1 MKSVMTTT
9 RIELAQRSSSGIDVT
24 LFWEQHDGVDTVL
37 VRVHDREIGTSFEIA
52 AEPHLALEIYY
63 HPFAYRD
70 QARRQR
76 YVTETQ
82 NPQEPRRGR
91 RSRGGF
97 VVGGAES

>member
-1 MKSVMTTT
+1 MISVMTTT
-9 RIELAQRSSSGIDVT
+9 RIELAQRSSSGIDVS
-24 LFWEQHDGVDTVL
+24 LFWQQHNGVDTVL
-37 VRVHDREIGTSFEIA
+37 VRVHDRETGASFEIA
-52 AEPHLALEIYY
+52 AAPHLALEIYY

-76 YVTETQ
+76 NVMEART
-82 NPQEPRRGR
+82 PQERRRDR